1 MAPTELEMTF
11 IRCLMY
17 LGAAPPKPVT
27 LKTGDDKYDD
37 EQIELYCKWLDYHG
51 EVEKFYFTHVISPH
65 ERVSHRCWV
74 VNVEDWTARYFDWL
88 RANKPPTW
96 GTRQV
101 RELLSPP
108 PTPAILHA
116 CKGGKK

>member
-1 MAPTELEMTF
+1 MVTPELEMTF

-27 LKTGDDKYDD
+27 LKTGDDKYDN
-37 EQIELYCKWLDYHG
+37 EQIDLYCKWLDYHG
-51 EVEKFYFTHVISPH
+51 EVETFYFKHV
-65 ERVSHRCWV
+65 VGTYGCA

-88 RANKPPTW
+88 KEERKV
-96 GTRQV
+96 GDFYHR
-101 RELLSPP
+101 P

-116 CKGGKK
+116 CKGGTK